1 MKRPLSQRTKRQGGP
16 PTLYRVGAPYDPRR
30 RSWPEGADYNF
41 RSGGH
46 QLRLFL
52 ARASKSE
59 VEAVEDGKI
68 GFGLLLAPPDIV
80 VISRFHAP
88 GAGRVVMSFD
98 CSYQWH
104 RGDPAERTAPPAW
117 EEVSPALRAPCTVL
131 LIEATDGILKATRA
145 VSFSPEFTRSF
156 HRAIAEQAA
165 LPYDPASHDRAI
177 AETVGRYDT
186 DQLWA
191 RCQYHCVEGD

>member
-46 QLRLFL
+46 TLRLFL

-59 VEAVEDGKI
+59 VEAVEEGKI
-68 GFGLLLAPPDIV
+68 GFGLLLEPPDIF

-88 GAGRVVMSFD
+88 GAARVVMSFD

-104 RGDPAERTAPPAW
+104 RLDPAERTAPPAW
-117 EEVSPALRAPCTVL
+117 EETSPALRATCTVL
-131 LIEATDGILKATRA
+131 LIEATDGILKAVRA
-145 VSFSPEFTRSF
+145 VLFSAEFTRAF
-156 HRAIAEQAA
+156 HRAIHDQVAT
-165 LPYDPASHDRAI
+165 PYDPAAHDRAVAAI
-177 AETVGRYDT
+177 VRRHDT
-186 DQLWA
+186 TQLWD
-191 RCQYHCVEGD
+191 RCQYHCSGGD